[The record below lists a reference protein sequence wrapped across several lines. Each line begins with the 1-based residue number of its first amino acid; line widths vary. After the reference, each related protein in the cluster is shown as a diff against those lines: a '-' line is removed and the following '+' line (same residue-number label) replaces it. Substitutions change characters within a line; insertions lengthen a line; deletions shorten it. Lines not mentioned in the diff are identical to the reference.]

1 LHDFPDA
8 ALGDPAQVCL
18 SARGWLGTRMGG
30 SHAGA
35 AAEAATLE
43 RRLAVRRRARAD
55 GAAGRPDAEARS
67 IPAEQEIIDAIDQER
82 GKLLRDRASI
92 ATSLEQ
98 GWRRLATSADEIEMH
113 SAAARLSLRQMEGRL
128 RLSLETAAARA
139 EEAAG
144 DLDAFKRR
152 EQVRWRAR
160 TPESLT
166 LSTGMLVGLVAIE
179 AVASAPIFADAMNGG
194 LAQGYMAA
202 VTLSGLNASIG
213 LIGGFFGIRYLQR
226 RDATLKWLGG
236 LCTLAAVAFGIF
248 FNVFASLWRARAVED
263 IERAEA
269 LRAMQRGKP
278 FDAEVLAG
286 QSDALSLLFDT
297 RHGETFILL
306 VLGIIVLIG
315 ALVKGATGFDDP
327 VPDHG
332 ALTRAAEREQEDFA
346 DAQEDALE
354 ALDEPITSAR
364 QKIDA
369 LMVERRTA
377 LAAIR
382 TQYDDA
388 EAKLHAL
395 DVRLDDLALAQAMLI
410 ETYRVANMAARRTPP
425 PPGFMTPPPQPDSPP
440 DALER
445 AGGLRAQAEAAL
457 SNLAVTARREIEAL
471 IVEREAVEQRLRG
484 SAA

>member
-1 LHDFPDA
+1 MSA
-8 ALGDPAQVCL
+8 A
-18 SARGWLGTRMGG
+18 GWLGTRMGG

-35 AAEAATLE
+35 AAEAAILE

-55 GAAGRPDAEARS
+55 GAAGRPDADAVAV
-67 IPAEQEIIDAIDQER
+67 PAEQEIIDTIDQER
-82 GKLLRDRASI
+82 AKLLRDRASI
-92 ATSLEQ
+92 ATNLEQ

-113 SAAARLSLRQMEGRL
+113 AAAARLSLRQMEGRL
-128 RLSLETAAARA
+128 RLSLKTAAARA
-139 EEAAG
+139 EEATG
-144 DLDAFKRR
+144 DLEAFKQR

-160 TPESLT
+160 SPESLT

-202 VTLSGLNASIG
+202 VTLSALNASIG

-226 RDATLKWLGG
+226 RGTTLKWLGG
-236 LCTLAAVAFGIF
+236 LCTVAAVAFGLF
-248 FNVFASLWRARAVED
+248 FNVFASLWRAQAVED

-269 LRAMQRGKP
+269 VRAMQRGKA
-278 FDAEVLAG
+278 FDAEMLAG

-297 RHGETFILL
+297 RHGETFVLL

-332 ALTRAAEREQEDFA
+332 ALTRTAEREQEDFA

-369 LMVERRTA
+369 LMIERRAA
-377 LAAIR
+377 LAALR

-388 EAKLHAL
+388 EAMLHAI
-395 DVRLDDLALAQAMLI
+395 DVRLGDLAGAQLMLI
-410 ETYRVANMAARRTPP
+410 EMYRVANMAARRTPP
-425 PPGFMTPPPQPDSPP
+425 PPGFMSPPPQPATPA

-445 AGGLRAQAEAAL
+445 AGVLRTGAEAAL
-457 SNLAVTARREIEAL
+457 AGLAAAARREIEAL
-471 IVEREAVEQRLRG
+471 IVEREAVETRLRG
-484 SAA
+484 DAA